1 MNFERIERLHIPNCS
16 SLKYDIVGN
25 EEFVNSR
32 VSAMSD
38 DKYDLFKAG
47 VGPYA
52 LAYRTKLIEAFE
64 KVDVSALDDFIRI
77 IGKAH
82 SDGKFIFTFGNGGSA
97 AISNHF
103 VCDHS
108 KGVSSNTNI
117 MPRVVSL
124 SSSPEIITAL
134 LNDVGSEDIF
144 SGQVRNILRAGDVC
158 VVTSSSGNSPN
169 VIAGV
174 QVAHAAGA
182 KVLGL
187 VGFSGGQLKTI
198 ADHCIHVESDNYGIV
213 EDIHHSIMHIIAQY
227 IRGSALTDETALR
240 DIKF

>member
-1 MNFERIERLHIPNCS
+1 
-16 SLKYDIVGN
+16 
-25 EEFVNSR
+25 
-32 VSAMSD
+32 MSH
-38 DKYDLFKAG
+38 DKDNPFRAG
-47 VGPYA
+47 VGHYA
-52 LAYRTKLIEAFE
+52 SAYRAQLMEVFE

-82 SDGKFIFTFGNGGSA
+82 SDGKLIFTFGNGGSA

-108 KGVSSNTNI
+108 KGVSSNTSI
-117 MPRVVSL
+117 LPRVVSL

-144 SGQVRNILRAGDVC
+144 SGQIRNIVRAGDVC

-169 VIAGV
+169 VLAGARI
-174 QVAHAAGA
+174 AHAAGA

-213 EDIHHSIMHIIAQY
+213 EDIHHSLMHILAQY
-227 IRGSALTDETALR
+227 MRGSALTDDTDWKGL
-240 DIKF
+240 KF